1 MECGGIYLDFS
12 ISKELEAMKKA
23 VRQFV
28 DKEVEPRA
36 DEIEVNDAIPEVI
49 VSKAKEMGLFGL
61 SIPAEYGGV
70 GLGMLEKCLIF
81 EELGRTHNG
90 FTSLLGSH
98 NGIGTMGIVM
108 MANEQQKKRYLPQM
122 ATGDAIGAFA
132 LTEPNAGSDASNLTT
147 TAVRQGDKWI
157 LNGTKHFITNGPIA
171 GVVTVMAVTDKS
183 KGARGISAFIVEK
196 DFPGYKVGTIEKKM
210 GLKGS
215 HTSELVFEDC
225 EVPEENL
232 LGNEGEG
239 YMTALKVLANGRS
252 GLAARVVG
260 SCHKLI
266 EMSVDYAKTRVQ
278 FGKPI
283 GDNQAI
289 QFMLADMAMET
300 EAARALMLQTA
311 WQVDQKQK
319 VIKEAAMTKLF
330 ASEAYCRVVD
340 KAVQIHGGMGYM
352 SEYPIER
359 FYRDARI
366 TRIYEG
372 TSEIQRLI
380 IARQLLS

>member
-1 MECGGIYLDFS
+1 MDFTV
-12 ISKELEAMKKA
+12 SKELEAMKKT

-28 DKEVEPRA
+28 EAEVEPRSE
-36 DEIEVNDAIPEVI
+36 EIEQNDLIPEVI
-49 VSKAKEMGLFGL
+49 IRKGKEMGLFGL
-61 SIPAEYGGV
+61 SIPQEYGGL
-70 GLGMLEKCLIF
+70 GLGMVEKCLIF

-90 FTSLLGSH
+90 FTSLFGSH

-108 MANEQQKKRYLPQM
+108 LGNEEQKKKYLPGM
-122 ATGDAIGAFA
+122 AMGNVGAFA
-132 LTEPNAGSDASNLTT
+132 LTEPNAGSDASNLLT

-171 GVVTVMAVTDKS
+171 DIITVMAVTNKS
-183 KGARGISAFIVEK
+183 KGAKGISAFIVEK
-196 DFPGYKVGTIEKKM
+196 DFPGFSVGTIEKKM

-215 HTSELVFEDC
+215 YTSELIFDNC
-225 EVPEENL
+225 EVPSENL
-232 LGNEGEG
+232 LGQEGEG
-239 YMTALKVLANGRS
+239 YVTALKILANGRA

-260 SCHKLI
+260 SCRKLI
-266 EMSVDYAKTRVQ
+266 DMSAEYANTRIQ

-311 WQVDQKQK
+311 WQVDQKMK

-330 ASEAYCRVVD
+330 ASETYCRVAD
-340 KAVQIHGGMGYM
+340 KAVQIFGGMGYM
-352 SEYPIER
+352 KDFPIER
-359 FYRDARI
+359 YYRDARI

-372 TSEIQRLI
+372 TSEIQRMV
-380 IARQLLS
+380 IARQILQ

>member
-1 MECGGIYLDFS
+1 MDFS
-12 ISKELEAMKKA
+12 ISKELQSMRKT

-28 DKEVEPRA
+28 EKEVEPRA
-36 DEIEVNDAIPEVI
+36 DEIEENDSIPEVI
-49 VSKAKEMGLFGL
+49 VNKAKEMGLFGL
-61 SIPAEYGGV
+61 SIPQEYGGL
-70 GLGMLEKCLIF
+70 GLGMLDKCLIF

-108 MANEQQKKRYLPQM
+108 LGSEEQKKKYLPGM
-122 ATGDAIGAFA
+122 ATGNIGAFA
-132 LTEPNAGSDASNLTT
+132 LTEPNAGSDASNLST
-147 TAVRQGDKWI
+147 TATREGDKWI
-157 LNGTKHFITNGPIA
+157 LNGTKHFITNGPVA
-171 GVVTVMAVTDKS
+171 GVFTVMALTDRS

-196 DFPGYKVGTIEKKM
+196 DFPGFKVGTIEKKM

-215 HTSELVFEDC
+215 YTSELIFDNC
-225 EVPEENL
+225 EVPAENL
-232 LGNEGEG
+232 LGQEGEG
-239 YMTALKVLANGRS
+239 YVTALKVLANGRA
-252 GLAARVVG
+252 GLAARVAG
-260 SCHKLI
+260 SCQKLI
-266 EMSVDYAKTRVQ
+266 EMSAEYAKSREQ

-283 GDNQAI
+283 GANQAI

-319 VIKEAAMTKLF
+319 GIKEAAMTKLF
-330 ASEAYCRVVD
+330 ASEVYCRVVD
-340 KAVQIHGGMGYM
+340 KAVQIFGGMGYM
-352 SEYPIER
+352 KEFPIER

-372 TSEIQRLI
+372 TSEIQRMV
-380 IARQLLS
+380 IARQILK

>member
-1 MECGGIYLDFS
+1 MDFS

-36 DEIEVNDAIPEVI
+36 EEIERNNAIPEVI
-49 VSKAKEMGLFGL
+49 VEKAKEMGLFGL
-61 SIPAEYGGV
+61 SIPVEHGGI
-70 GLGMLEKCLIF
+70 GMGMVDKCLIF

-90 FTSLLGSH
+90 FTSLIGSH
-98 NGIGTMGIVM
+98 NGIGTTGIIM
-108 MANEQQKKRYLPQM
+108 MANEQQKSRYLPQM
-122 ATGDAIGAFA
+122 AAGDAIGAFA
-132 LTEPNAGSDASNLTT
+132 LTEPNAGSDASNLAT
-147 TAVRQGDKWI
+147 TAVRHGDKWI
-157 LNGTKHFITNGPIA
+157 LNGTKHFITNGPVA

-196 DFPGYKVGTIEKKM
+196 DFPGYKVGTVEKKM

-215 HTSELVFEDC
+215 YTSELVFEDC
-225 EVPEENL
+225 EVPLENL

-239 YMTALKVLANGRS
+239 YMTALKVLANGRA

-266 EMSVDYAKTRVQ
+266 EMSVDYAKTRIQ

-352 SEYPIER
+352 NEFPVER